1 MLSEKL
7 LNWIA
12 MRELATTE
20 TEREAKPVKP
30 TVGEVVVDWLKG

>member
-1 MLSEKL
+1 LLSEKL

-20 TEREAKPVKP
+20 TEREARPVKP
-30 TVGEVVVDWLKG
+30 AVGGIVLKWLKE